1 MLNKENGLLSL
12 WPEEDWRGFSKATG
26 SLVVNLLFA
35 LYNLGLGIY
44 MHTMWFVAM
53 CGYYIILSSLRFA
66 AVRLW
71 LIKSKTGRP
80 MPACFLIGLS
90 GGLLASLS
98 LMLSVVV
105 YFSLSEKIALKY
117 DTIIMISIATYTF
130 YKLTMAI
137 ICAVRQ
143 RRNNLPFAI
152 LIRNIGYA
160 DAAGSVLNLQRSML
174 ASFGGLETSWAR
186 QMNIQTGAAVCLFVF
201 ILGSLML
208 IRSAN
213 LRKAVDIDGEIENC

>member
-1 MLNKENGLLSL
+1 MLNREKGLLSFWL
-12 WPEEDWRGFSKATG
+12 EVDWWGLGKAGG
-26 SLVVNLLFA
+26 SLAANLLFA

-44 MHTMWFVAM
+44 THTMWFVAM
-53 CGYYIILSSLRFA
+53 SGYYIILSSLRFA
-66 AVRLW
+66 AVRLC
-71 LIKSKTGRP
+71 IAQSKTEQAI
-80 MPACFLIGLS
+80 PAYCFIGLS
-90 GGLLASLS
+90 GTLLAVLS
-98 LMLSVVV
+98 LILSAVV
-105 YFSLSEKIALKY
+105 YFSLSERIALKY

-143 RRNNLPFAI
+143 RRNNLPFAM

-160 DAAGSVLNLQRSML
+160 DVAGSVLNLQRSML
-174 ASFGGLETSWAR
+174 ASFGGLNAPWAR

-208 IRSAN
+208 IKSVN
-213 LRKAVDIDGEIENC
+213 LRKADNIDGKIENY